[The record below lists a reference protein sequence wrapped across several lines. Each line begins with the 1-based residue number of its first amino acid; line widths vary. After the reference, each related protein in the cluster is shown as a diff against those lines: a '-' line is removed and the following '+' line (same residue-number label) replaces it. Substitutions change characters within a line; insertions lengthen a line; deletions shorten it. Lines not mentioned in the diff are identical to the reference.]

1 MAMGGVRVRVRE
13 GGEARAPLFFR
24 VDATFCF
31 RDNYVEEGARGER
44 AGSARACERACAAT
58 RCLRVRAFAPA
69 VDADRRVGVAVAER
83 KSAYAV
89 GT

>member
-1 MAMGGVRVRVRE
+1 M
-13 GGEARAPLFFR
+13 RAPLFC

-44 AGSARACERACAAT
+44 AGSARACERACVAT
-58 RCLRVRAFAPA
+58 RCLLVRAFAPA